1 MFLMEMNHHCIY
13 LKCFVCSLLDETS
26 GKLASVVQANRLV
39 CFSQSRAGAGLAGS
53 GKVQWLLRGGTC
65 SPARAWRPSVKRVA
79 LWLPGSGRSLGRV
92 QGCQPAQQEM
102 LFTKN
107 QKTELA
113 LKNKKQP
120 PPSLSQKKE
129 M

>member
-1 MFLMEMNHHCIY
+1 MEMNHHCIY

-39 CFSQSRAGAGLAGS
+39 CFSQSRAGAGLAGG

-65 SPARAWRPSVKRVA
+65 SPARAWRPPVKRVA

-92 QGCQPAQQEM
+92 QRCQPAQQEM

-107 QKTELA
+107 QRTELA

-120 PPSLSQKKE
+120 LPSLSQKKE